1 MLVPLMTSAG
11 VMLGGLLSNTVVV
24 ETIFNIPGLG
34 RLAIDSIFAR
44 DYPVAMAV
52 VLLFVLFYAAINLLA
67 DLLCA
72 LVDPRLRRDM
82 AG

>member
-1 MLVPLMTSAG
+1 MVPLVTSAG
-11 VMLGGLLSNTVVV
+11 VIFGGLLTNTVVV

-52 VLLFVLFYAAINLLA
+52 VLLFTLFFAAINLGV
-67 DLLCA
+67 DLLYA
-72 LVDPRLRRDM
+72 VIDPRVRQGM
-82 AG
+82 TA

>member
-1 MLVPLMTSAG
+1 
-11 VMLGGLLSNTVVV
+11 MLGGLLSNTVVV

-52 VLLFVLFYAAINLLA
+52 VLLFVLFYAVISLLV
-67 DLLCA
+67 DVLYV
-72 LVDPRLRRDM
+72 LVDPRVRTGTRSE
-82 AG
+82 